1 MVTIWYWWAGR
12 KKFGLGQSIYKGQI
26 GKLDVPEFSEVT
38 IYDSPFVDDSK
49 ASYTFRA
56 GRYENLN
63 IWFGWMGSKNSKL
76 IEVRT
81 TGIEKFALLG
91 CYRYRHNN
99 GKLISLNLKLEPV
112 ESSYVHDDRL
122 LPNDWVECVRVPENS
137 TVTLYDHKEY
147 GGGHV
152 KLKPGWHE
160 LKDYGL
166 AAKVSSLRFSLDEW
180 EFVGRE
186 LGAIENK
193 KEVGS
198 PVLSPFKSNGPAKEI
213 TESVTL
219 TRETTKEEHI
229 NNTTGLSQS
238 IEIGTSEASPVQFKS
253 TTTASNETEVG
264 KGTSETT
271 SESSTTSVT
280 IEPDENGQIE
290 AYVLK
295 KRYEGKQNFIKILKN
310 KRTGAIARQKGYFD
324 VHQYES
330 EIFVKKGKRLY

>member
-12 KKFGLGQSIYKGQI
+12 KKFNIGQGIYKGKI

-38 IYDSPFVDDSK
+38 IYNSPYVDRGK

-56 GRYENLN
+56 GRYENMD
-63 IWFGWMGSKNSKL
+63 IWFGWMGSDSSKL
-76 IEVRT
+76 IEVRQ
-81 TGIEKFALLG
+81 TGIEKFALLE
-91 CYRYRHNN
+91 CYRYRKHN

-112 ESSYVHDDRL
+112 ESAYTHDDKL
-122 LPNDWVECVRVPENS
+122 LPNDWVECVRVPKNS
-137 TVTLYDHKEY
+137 TVTLYDNKEY
-147 GGGHV
+147 GGGQV
-152 KLKPGWHE
+152 TLKPGWHE

-166 AAKVSSLRFSLDEW
+166 AAKVSSLRFKLDDW
-180 EFVGRE
+180 KFVGRE
-186 LGAIENK
+186 LGEIENK

-198 PVLSPFKSNGPAKEI
+198 PVLAPFRSNGPAREI

-219 TRETTKEEHI
+219 TRETTKEEHL

-238 IEIGTSEASPVQFKS
+238 IEIGTGESSPVQFKS

-264 KGTSETT
+264 KSESLTT

-290 AYVLK
+290 AYVIK
-295 KRYEGKQNFIKILKN
+295 KRYEGRQKFIKILEN
-310 KRTGAIARQKGYFD
+310 IRTGAIARQQGFFD